1 MKKALL
7 FILLS
12 AFALTSFAQKEHL
25 KFQGIPIDGSI
36 SSFNQK
42 VASKGWTY
50 DSFLTK
56 NAPMACNVYKGKY
69 FSREATMAA
78 YYTTQTKTVF
88 RVRVIINISTKN
100 TMESVANELKNLLKK
115 KFENSTLETT
125 TSDEDYPLTIIYI
138 PNASGDTLVGAISIL
153 EKDYLSDYTLIIDF
167 EDVINSEKD
176 SDEKL
181 SDL

>member
-1 MKKALL
+1 
-7 FILLS
+7 
-12 AFALTSFAQKEHL
+12 
-25 KFQGIPIDGSI
+25 
-36 SSFNQK
+36 
-42 VASKGWTY
+42 
-50 DSFLTK
+50 
-56 NAPMACNVYKGKY
+56 
-69 FSREATMAA
+69 
-78 YYTTQTKTVF
+78 
-88 RVRVIINISTKN
+88 
-100 TMESVANELKNLLKK
+100 MESVANELKNLLKK